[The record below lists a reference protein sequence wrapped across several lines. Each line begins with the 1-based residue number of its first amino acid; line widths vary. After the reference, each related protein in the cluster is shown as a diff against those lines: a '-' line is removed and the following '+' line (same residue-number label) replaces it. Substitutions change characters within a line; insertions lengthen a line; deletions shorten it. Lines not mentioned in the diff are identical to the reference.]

1 MIDVGANLLNG
12 QFRGDLHAVL
22 ARARQAGIEHI
33 VVTATS
39 LDDARAAQ
47 ELCAMHADLS
57 CTAGVHP
64 HLAKDVQAGWRKQ
77 LLELAQHPAVR
88 AVGETG
94 LDFNRNFSP
103 PEQQRRVFRDQIEV
117 AGELD
122 MPLFV
127 HDRDTDGAVHE
138 SLSEFR
144 GPPELVLIH
153 CFTGTR
159 EDLERYLVAGYSIGI
174 TGWLCDKSR
183 GEELRRLA
191 PGIPLDRLVI
201 ETDAPFLFPHGATP
215 PTGRRRRNE
224 PCLLP
229 FIAQTL
235 ADLYGLPVEELVRHT
250 TANARRFFRLDT
262 PQQEVQRVFP
272 QRHGR

>member
-12 QFRGDLHAVL
+12 QFRGDLDTVL
-22 ARARQAGIEHI
+22 ARARDAGIEHI

-47 ELCAMHADLS
+47 ELCAKHPDLS

-64 HLAKDVQAGWRKQ
+64 HLAKDVDAGWRAR
-77 LLELAQHPAVR
+77 LLELAKHQSVR
-88 AVGETG
+88 AVGEAG

-103 PEQQRRVFRDQIEV
+103 PDRQRRVFREQIEV

-127 HDRDTDGAVHE
+127 HDRDTDGGVYE
-138 SLSEFR
+138 LLSEFR
-144 GPPELVLIH
+144 GTPDQVLIH
-153 CFTGTR
+153 CFTGSAQ
-159 EDLERYLVAGYSIGI
+159 DLKRYLDAGYSIGI
-174 TGWLCDKSR
+174 TGWVCDASR

-191 PGIPLDRLVI
+191 PGIPLDRLLI

-215 PTGRRRRNE
+215 PAGRRRRNE

-229 FIAQTL
+229 FIAQRL
-235 ADLYGLPVEELVRHT
+235 AELYGVPVDELVGHT
-250 TANARRFFRLDT
+250 TANARRLFRLDS
-262 PQQEVQRVFP
+262 PA
-272 QRHGR
+272 

>member
-12 QFRGDLHAVL
+12 QFRGDLDTVL
-22 ARARQAGIEHI
+22 ARARDAGIDHI

-47 ELCAMHADLS
+47 ELCATHPDLS

-64 HLAKDVQAGWRKQ
+64 HLAKDVDEDWRAQ
-77 LLELAQHPAVR
+77 LLELARHPSVR
-88 AVGETG
+88 AIGEAG

-103 PEQQRRVFRDQIEV
+103 SDRQRSVFREQIEV

-127 HDRDTDGAVHE
+127 HDRDTDGAAYE
-138 SLSEFR
+138 LLSEFR
-144 GPPELVLIH
+144 GTPEQVLIH
-153 CFTGTR
+153 CFTGSAP
-159 EDLERYLVAGYSIGI
+159 DLKRYLDAGYSIGI
-174 TGWLCDKSR
+174 TGWVCDTSR

-191 PGIPLDRLVI
+191 PGIPLDRLLI

-215 PTGRRRRNE
+215 PAGRRRRNE

-229 FIAQTL
+229 FIAQRL
-235 ADLYGLPVEELVRHT
+235 AELYRVPVDELVRHT
-250 TANARRFFRLDT
+250 TANARRFFGLDAP
-262 PQQEVQRVFP
+262 PQEDQQCSPPRS
-272 QRHGR
+272 GR